1 MLPIPSLGVSNLK
14 WGGAGREASSGCGVA
29 VHMPGYNGYV
39 LRFATL
45 ASCALTA
52 HLWAQTS
59 FFPLQEVKPGMRGTG
74 KTVFSGNQVEEFQV
88 EVLGVLNNVGPKESL
103 VLARLSGGPLAHT
116 GVMQGMSGSPVY
128 IGGKLLGAVARSRRA
143 WATPPISNQVP

>member
-1 MLPIPSLGVSNLK
+1 
-14 WGGAGREASSGCGVA
+14 
-29 VHMPGYNGYV
+29 MPGYNGYV
-39 LRFATL
+39 LRFGML

-52 HLWAQTS
+52 QLWAQTS

-128 IGGKLLGAVARSRRA
+128 IGGKLLGAVAMAFPFAKDPIAGIRPIEEMVTVSTAPRPALVQHALPFRSR
-143 WATPPISNQVP
+143 TGT